1 MFKRLTPGFVFLSLL
16 ALSACNAEKSDE
28 VVNARTGQSL
38 EQVIADWGF
47 PTDERTV
54 AGRRLVIW
62 EESELSYDTVP
73 KVGISLP
80 IGDRGSV
87 SATIPLS
94 NPDELTCR
102 RVLQINSAEQVVAA
116 SLEGNDC
123 PYFAPQGW

>member
-1 MFKRLTPGFVFLSLL
+1 MFKRLTLGFVFLSLL

-54 AGRRLVIW
+54 AGRRLVVW
-62 EESELSYDTVP
+62 EESELSYDNVP

-87 SATIPLS
+87 SATVPLS
-94 NPDELTCR
+94 NPEELTCR

-123 PYFAPQGW
+123 PYFAPRGW